1 MSTRPDRALDS
12 TPSAPAV
19 LSADCL
25 SGQPLEGRAGAI
37 SLIHGAPENGVRL
50 SEVVSALS
58 YALDITEGQ
67 PMGHAVRTTLIG
79 MRIAAQLGLPDDQ
92 RSALYYGLLLKDL
105 GCSSNASRLATLFGS
120 DDQLLKHAF
129 KLTDWTA
136 TSQSARYAFKYSL
149 PGKGRLAKAW
159 HMLMLGVREQGSARE
174 MVATRCE
181 RGADIA
187 RMLRLPHGSAEAIH
201 SLDEHWDGS
210 GMPFGLRGSAIP
222 LLGRIVSLAQT
233 VEVFANGFDVATAY
247 EMARTRRGRWFDP
260 TLVDSMAAFEF
271 DSAFWGG
278 LRSTAAL
285 SLVATIEPEDQ
296 VIRCD
301 SDQLD
306 TVSEAFARVIDAK
319 SPYTSRH
326 SVNVSAIAVDT
337 GRALGIT
344 GDQMHTLRRAALLH
358 DIGKL
363 GVSNRVLDKPGPLD
377 PDEWDAMRKHTRF
390 TFEILKRVARFRQ
403 FAATAAA
410 HHERLDGSGYHLG
423 LHDDQLGDLAR
434 IIAVADVTEAV
445 SADRPYRAGMA
456 PDEVKTVLRKLVAKR
471 HLCPIATEALEATF
485 TGLPREAPP
494 GEVTARV
501 A

>member
-1 MSTRPDRALDS
+1 MSSRTDRSRDS
-12 TPSAPAV
+12 TPPAPAV
-19 LSADCL
+19 RPSRYPP
-25 SGQPLEGRAGAI
+25 GRPLEGRAGAI
-37 SLIHGAPENGVRL
+37 SIAPEHGDEVRL

-58 YALDITEGQ
+58 FALDITEGQ
-67 PMGHAVRTTLIG
+67 PMGHATRTTLIG
-79 MRIAAQLGLPDDQ
+79 MRIARQLGLAPDQ
-92 RSALYYGLLLKDL
+92 LSALYYGLLLKDL
-105 GCSSNASRLATLFGS
+105 GCSSNAARLATLFGS
-120 DDQLLKHAF
+120 DDQLLKQAF

-136 TSQSARYAFKYSL
+136 TKDAARYAFKHSL
-149 PGKGRLAKAW
+149 PGRGRIAKAW

-187 RMLRLPHGSAEAIH
+187 RLLRLPHGTPDAIH

-210 GMPFGLRGSAIP
+210 GMPFGLRGSSIP
-222 LLGRIVSLAQT
+222 LLGRIVCLAQT
-233 VEVFANGFDVATAY
+233 VEVFVAAFDVRTAY
-247 EMARTRRGRWFDP
+247 EMARARRGRWFDP
-260 TLVDSMAAFEF
+260 TLVDAMASFEF

-278 LRSTAAL
+278 MRSSAVL
-285 SLVATIEPEDQ
+285 SLVSAIEPEDQ

-301 SDQLD
+301 EDQLD
-306 TVSEAFARVIDAK
+306 AVSEAFARVIDAK

-326 SVNVSAIAVDT
+326 SVNVSAIAVDV
-337 GRALGIT
+337 GAAMGIV
-344 GDQMHTLRRAALLH
+344 GDDMHTLRRAALLH

-377 PDEWDAMRKHTRF
+377 PEEWESMRKHTGF
-390 TFEILKRVARFRQ
+390 TLEILKRVARFRQ

-423 LHDDQLGDLAR
+423 LKGHQLGTIAR

-445 SADRPYRAGMA
+445 SADRPYRAGM
-456 PDEVKTVLRKLVAKR
+456 PVDEVRQVLQQLVHKQ
-471 HLCPIATEALEATF
+471 HLCPVAVEALEATF
-485 TGLPREAPP
+485 IGLPQESSFS
-494 GEVTARV
+494 EILVKV

>member
-1 MSTRPDRALDS
+1 MSSRADRTTNS
-12 TPSAPAV
+12 TLPAPAV
-19 LSADCL
+19 LPSQRPN
-25 SGQPLEGRAGAI
+25 GHPLEGRAGAI
-37 SLIHGAPENGVRL
+37 SLASDPSGDVRL

-67 PMGHAVRTTLIG
+67 PMGHATRTTLIG
-79 MRIAAQLGLPDDQ
+79 MRIARQLGLSQDQ
-92 RSALYYGLLLKDL
+92 LSALYYGLLLKDL
-105 GCSSNASRLATLFGS
+105 GCSSNAARLATLFGS

-136 TSQSARYAFKYSL
+136 TKDAARYAFKHSL
-149 PGKGRLAKAW
+149 PGKGRIAKAW
-159 HMLMLGVREQGSARE
+159 HMLMLGVREQGTARE

-187 RMLRLPHGSAEAIH
+187 RLLRLPSGTPDAIH
-201 SLDEHWDGS
+201 SVEEHWDGS

-222 LLGRIVSLAQT
+222 LLGRIVCLAQT
-233 VEVFANGFDVATAY
+233 VEVFAAAFDVRTAY

-260 TLVDSMAAFEF
+260 TLVEAMASFEF

-278 LRSTAAL
+278 LRSSATLAL
-285 SLVATIEPEDQ
+285 VSAIEPEDE

-301 SDQLD
+301 EDQLD
-306 TVSEAFARVIDAK
+306 AVSEAFARVIDAK

-326 SVNVSAIAVDT
+326 SVNVSSIAVNV
-337 GRALGIT
+337 GASMGIA
-344 GDQMHTLRRAALLH
+344 GDDMHTLRRAALLH

-363 GVSNRVLDKPGPLD
+363 GVSNRVLDKPAALD
-377 PDEWDAMRKHTRF
+377 PDEWASMRKHTAF
-390 TFEILKRVARFRQ
+390 TLEILKRVARFRQ

-423 LHDDQLGDLAR
+423 LHGDQLGTISR

-445 SADRPYRAGMA
+445 SADRPYRAGMPVEEA
-456 PDEVKTVLRKLVAKR
+456 KQILRRLVAER
-471 HLCPIATEALEATF
+471 HLCPVVVEALEGTF
-485 TGLPREAPP
+485 TGLPAETPF
-494 GEVTARV
+494 GELLVRV